1 MTKKQKTILAVL
13 SFFAVAVW
21 VVFFSWPEKNLS
33 VSFCDIGQGDATF
46 IQSPSGNQ
54 MLIDGGPSKKVL
66 SCISQGMSFW
76 DRKIEFIVLSHPH
89 VDHITGLIE
98 VLKRYNVGQIIATDA
113 AADSP
118 EYKKWLSEIKEKN
131 IPLEMAQNVSQID
144 LGGNALADIL
154 YPKESFEGQ
163 KIDNL
168 NNTSLVLRLSYANV
182 SFLFTGDAEKEEQEK
197 LITNLQPLFSN
208 ILKFPHHGSKTA
220 LDENFL
226 NAVSPKIA
234 IISVGKDNQYHL
246 PAEET
251 ISALQK
257 LGIEIK
263 RTDENGTIQ
272 VEVGVDGKYSIK

>member
-89 VDHITGLIE
+89 VDHNTGLIE

-118 EYKKWLSEIKEKN
+118 EYKKWLAEIKEKN